1 MTDCP
6 ISCTVLNVDVVVL
19 SGVERLDVD
28 RADLLPGLSSGDGVS
43 FESDMLLLWH
53 VFDLLLG
60 VVAEGGGGC

>member
-6 ISCTVLNVDVVVL
+6 ISCIVLNVDVVL
-19 SGVERLDVD
+19 SGVERLDVG

-43 FESDMLLLWH
+43 FESGMLLLWH

>member
-6 ISCTVLNVDVVVL
+6 ISCMVVAVAVL

-43 FESDMLLLWH
+43 FELGVLLRA

-60 VVAEGGGGC
+60 VVAGGGGGGC